1 MSVIAARKELAIKC
15 KIVVLGGNVVVG
27 KTMKAKN
34 RPENITH
41 KIKGL
46 RTTQIALHKPP
57 KPRPFH
63 SLIKESGYSATV
75 ADSCSH
81 QVVVQQFADWPR
93 RIPGTGLRPMNEV
106 NADSAL
112 HQIIRKGSKRKMRV
126 EKLKKFGRINVSGG
140 NAVCAAPKRSQR
152 FPMVYARDVVN
163 RKRHTVH
170 DIQNT

>member
-15 KIVVLGGNVVVG
+15 KIIVLGGNVVVG

-63 SLIKESGYSATV
+63 SLIKESCYSATV

-140 NAVCAAPKRSQR
+140 KCCVRRAQTKSAIPHGIR
-152 FPMVYARDVVN
+152 P
-163 RKRHTVH
+163 
-170 DIQNT
+170 

>member
-1 MSVIAARKELAIKC
+1 MSVIAERKELAIKC

-57 KPRPFH
+57 KPLPFH

-140 NAVCAAPKRSQR
+140 KCCVRRAQTKSAIPHGIR
-152 FPMVYARDVVN
+152 P
-163 RKRHTVH
+163 
-170 DIQNT
+170 

>member
-140 NAVCAAPKRSQR
+140 KCCVRRAQTKSAIPHGIR
-152 FPMVYARDVVN
+152 P
-163 RKRHTVH
+163 
-170 DIQNT
+170 